1 MIVYYLNIVILF
13 ANFFASLALIFRL
26 FAKDSVVYVLNTWQ
40 RSTLKA
46 VLIMFCICHL
56 HSIDGDNFHEIQL
69 HDLLKDVG
77 MLGLVIFVH
86 VYMHRRKFK

>member
-1 MIVYYLNIVILF
+1 MIVYYLNIAILV

-26 FAKDSVVYVLNTWQ
+26 FAKDSVAYVLSSWQ
-40 RSTLKA
+40 RVTLRT
-46 VLIMFCICHL
+46 VLIMFCIGHL
-56 HSIDGDNFHEIQL
+56 HSIDGDSFYEIQL
-69 HDLLKDVG
+69 HDLFKDVG